1 MGEKKNQE
9 RLQRVFE
16 SVSISV
22 LYNDDEAGEVL
33 NESGLDPEQVERDGV
48 AFIQSLEGKVRLREA
63 MVEREKE
70 ESRKEELKALI
81 LQKLSSVVD
90 PIQRVKELLTQK
102 GGVALQLDFRKLESV
117 EEEDALEILGEAE
130 LLILLE
136 KLEKEG
142 EEDKE

>member
-63 MVEREKE
+63 TVEREKE